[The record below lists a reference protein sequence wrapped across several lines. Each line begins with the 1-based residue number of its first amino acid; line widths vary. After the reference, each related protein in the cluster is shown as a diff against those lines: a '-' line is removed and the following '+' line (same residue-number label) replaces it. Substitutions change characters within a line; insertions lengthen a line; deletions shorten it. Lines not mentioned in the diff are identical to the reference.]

1 MAKFS
6 SDRFPPGFFDLP
18 QSAGETLPRDII
30 AEWTRSAQT
39 RDVARAIL
47 APRTLRGIIVSSDA
61 AGLTR
66 ITRERSLIDILAML
80 SHPKELIHS
89 HGRAIGGRSIG
100 VWAAD
105 NTQMFYD
112 ADIPAQHVVSMLLK
126 VMRRIGAE
134 CEVGI
139 GMCAHSGSFYELGGA
154 IYGPDADRVEPVA
167 EEHTDGG
174 ELVVS
179 ETVWNAIGDA
189 SAFTVIPRDD
199 LTSSYGRML
208 SVTDGPA
215 LEDLVATDVNYPAP
229 YSSGFGEDLSRY
241 ARTRRDS
248 LVPQQAHEE
257 LAVVYIQREREDTD
271 IPEVAVLNDLS
282 LAAAMKRIGQA
293 LIDGVDGA
301 EVKTSGLIGI
311 YTFANCNTA
320 IAFARAFRDAL
331 SAQRIDCR
339 IGIDVGP
346 VLVFEL
352 APGSREIAGSPVN
365 IASKLSEDV
374 GEFGRIQMSDAVA
387 RSAGLKRE
395 RPTLTFNVA
404 GLELRAYE
412 V

>member
-1 MAKFS
+1 MTKFS

-18 QSAGETLPRDII
+18 QSAGETLPLEII

-39 RDVARAIL
+39 REVAHAIL
-47 APRTLRGIIVSSDA
+47 APHALTGILVSSDA

-66 ITRERSLIDILAML
+66 LSRERTLIDILAML
-80 SHPKELIHS
+80 STPKELIYA

-112 ADIPAQHVVSMLLK
+112 ASIPAERVVSMLLT
-126 VMRRIGAE
+126 VMQRIGIE
-134 CEVGI
+134 CEVGV
-139 GMCAHSGSFYELGGA
+139 GMAAHAGRFYEMSGA
-154 IYGPDADRVEPVA
+154 VYGPDADRVESVA
-167 EEHTDGG
+167 EAHTEGG

-179 ETVWNAIGDA
+179 ETVWDA
-189 SAFTVIPRDD
+189 MAGEAFSVTPRTD
-199 LTSSYGRML
+199 LLAEYGRMF

-215 LEDLVATDVNYPAP
+215 LANLNATDVDYPAP
-229 YSSGFGEDLSRY
+229 YSTGFAEDLSRY

-248 LVPQQAHEE
+248 LVPQQAYEE
-257 LAVVYIQREREDTD
+257 LAVVMIQREREEQDV
-271 IPEVAVLNDLS
+271 PEVAVLNDLAM
-282 LAAAMKRIGQA
+282 AAAMKRIGTA

-311 YTFANCNTA
+311 YTFAECTTA
-320 IAFARAFRDAL
+320 VAFARAFREAL
-331 SAQRIDCR
+331 AAQRIDCR

-352 APGSREIAGSPVN
+352 APGSRDIAGSAVN
-365 IASKLSEDV
+365 VASKLAEDL

-387 RSAGLKRE
+387 QRAGAKRE
-395 RPTLTFNVA
+395 RPTLRFNVS
-404 GLELRAYE
+404 GMELRAYE